1 MANFQRRGYSLDMS
15 ASSREQFVQQVID
28 VVREK
33 FPAAKVARAG
43 QPFSVQVNGQ
53 VAPLENLYRSC
64 ALQPDR
70 CSEFIEQWML
80 EMVRASEGSPDLRAS
95 YEELED
101 RIFPM
106 VLREDSAAT
115 AAASLVYQPLVA
127 GLITAYAVDNQ
138 RSVWYVTQSNLHRWK
153 IDIDTLH
160 ERAMENLID
169 RSQAI
174 AAHAAQD
181 SDGTI
186 NLILFQTADGF
197 DASRLLLPTLHE
209 KLREHLGSPFVAG
222 VPNRDILLCFRSDD
236 ATVDRLRHQIHND
249 FGQMPHPIT
258 DRLLLVTPDG
268 IAPFD

>member
-1 MANFQRRGYSLDMS
+1 MS
-15 ASSREQFVQQVID
+15 APTREQFVQQVIE

-33 FPAAKVARAG
+33 FPAAKVARAS
-43 QPFSVQVNGQ
+43 QPFSIMINGQ
-53 VAPLENLYRSC
+53 LSPLENLYRSC
-64 ALQPDR
+64 ALQPQK
-70 CSEFIEQWML
+70 SAEFIEAWML
-80 EMVRASEGSPDLRAS
+80 EMVRASEGSPDLRAK
-95 YEELED
+95 YDELSD

-106 VLREDSAAT
+106 VLREESMAGPE
-115 AAASLVYQPLVA
+115 SNIVFQPLVA
-127 GLITAYAVDNQ
+127 GLIVAYAVDSQ
-138 RSVWYVTQSNLHRWK
+138 RSIWYVTQANLDRWK
-153 IDIDTLH
+153 VDLDALH
-160 ERAMENLID
+160 EKALENLVN

-181 SDGTI
+181 PDGTI

-209 KLREHLGSPFVAG
+209 RLREHLGSPFVAG
-222 VPNRDILLCFRSDD
+222 IPNRDILLCFRGD
-236 ATVDRLRHQIHND
+236 APTVDRLRNQIGTD